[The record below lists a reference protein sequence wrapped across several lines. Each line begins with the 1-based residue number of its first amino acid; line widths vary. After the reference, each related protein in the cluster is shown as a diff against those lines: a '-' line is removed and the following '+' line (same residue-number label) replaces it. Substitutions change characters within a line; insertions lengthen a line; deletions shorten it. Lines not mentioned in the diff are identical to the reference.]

1 VRGTLTLWIALSAP
15 LAAQSVRARLE
26 GRVPAASIP
35 VIDSLVR
42 VAAHENLPTD
52 PLVQKAIEG
61 GAKRVSGERIVK
73 AVVLNLDQLRAA
85 QALLQRAGDKPPAT
99 PAEVVTVVAARKR
112 GLAESQVER
121 VVAALPDQ
129 PRGSALH
136 AIADLVAHRFDA
148 DSATDLILEAVRK
161 GVRGV
166 HLLDVSSAAVQ
177 ELQRG
182 RTRAEA
188 LALVR
193 QVLPNVPAPPPPARA
208 TVLHA
213 RRPATT
219 TQQPEQ

>member
-1 VRGTLTLWIALSAP
+1 MRGTFALWIALAAP

-121 VVAALPDQ
+121 VVATLPDE

-136 AIADLVAHRFDA
+136 AIADLLAHHFDP

-161 GVRGV
+161 GLRGV
-166 HLLDVSSAAVQ
+166 RLLDVSSAAVQ

-213 RRPATT
+213 RRPAATA
-219 TQQPEQ
+219 QQPEQ

>member
-35 VIDSLVR
+35 IIDSLVR

-148 DSATDLILEAVRK
+148 DSATDIILEAVRK

-166 HLLDVSSAAVQ
+166 RLLDVSSAAVQ

-182 RTRAEA
+182 RTRTEA

-193 QVLPNVPAPPPPARA
+193 QVLPNVPLPPPPARA

-213 RRPATT
+213 RRPAATA
-219 TQQPEQ
+219 QQSEQ